1 MFVMKQKKFYLTLAA
16 SMMLAVTGF
25 TSCTIE
31 DNSVIPDQGGE
42 DEPEIIVPEEDPFDE
57 GNLVKNGNASKD
69 DVANF
74 LSHDFLD
81 PDGEKAVN
89 PGPGPARIIV
99 DPTDKTNR
107 CFVVGTNNNVTNAWD
122 SQFFITIGED
132 QIINEKDKFTLKF
145 KYRADK
151 AQSGV
156 AIQSH
161 TNPGGYHGN
170 LPVKFNISLT
180 EEWQ

>member
-1 MFVMKQKKFYLTLAA
+1 MKQKKFYLTLAA

-31 DNSVIPDQGGE
+31 DNSVIPDQGGD

-89 PGPGPARIIV
+89 PGPGPA
-99 DPTDKTNR
+99 
-107 CFVVGTNNNVTNAWD
+107 
-122 SQFFITIGED
+122 
-132 QIINEKDKFTLKF
+132 L
-145 KYRADK
+145 
-151 AQSGV
+151 
-156 AIQSH
+156 
-161 TNPGGYHGN
+161 
-170 LPVKFNISLT
+170 
-180 EEWQ
+180 